1 MIRIKIIAI
10 GRLKEKY
17 LREASAEYEKRLSA
31 FCRLEV
37 TELEPERLPDDPKPA
52 RIAAALEAEAE
63 RIIKAIPRGA
73 FTVPLCIEGRQLSSE
88 ELSETLDSA
97 AVGGESCICFIIGGS
112 YGMSDRVK
120 RLADLKLSMSK
131 MTFPHQLARIMLLEQ
146 LYRAFKISRGGA
158 YHK

>member
-88 ELSETLDSA
+88 ELSEKLDSA
-97 AVGGESCICFIIGGS
+97 AVGGESSICFILGGS